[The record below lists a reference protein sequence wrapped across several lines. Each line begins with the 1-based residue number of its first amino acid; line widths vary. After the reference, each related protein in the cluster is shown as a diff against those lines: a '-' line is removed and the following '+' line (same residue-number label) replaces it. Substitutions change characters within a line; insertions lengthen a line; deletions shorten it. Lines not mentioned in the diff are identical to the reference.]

1 MYPITQLPNLETGND
16 IETKATSYAI
26 ARFVSSYLSFA
37 LLNYC
42 SIKTK
47 AAAASPC
54 VRKVIEN
61 LSKNLHVA
69 EILLGI
75 KAGATP
81 IVAIKKILELI
92 GVKLRRQGREAK
104 GQRLWLYKVEKN
116 PLFET
121 IMERWKQEE
130 RVSSKN
136 GIYNIDNSF
145 GTEREIVKT
154 DPPHNGV
161 VITGESSQQHMENR
175 ERTKESKIRDQDS
188 ENLGIKQEKKVP
200 MVGVAVVWNCM
211 KGVWEEAIIKT
222 VEVLVND
229 TLKAF
234 VVFNSGWQTY
244 VWEWNWIF
252 QK

>member
-1 MYPITQLPNLETGND
+1 MYPITHLPNLETGND

-75 KAGATP
+75 KAGTSP

-92 GVKLRRQGREAK
+92 GVKLTRQGREAK

-136 GIYNIDNSF
+136 GIYNIDNTF

-154 DPPHNGV
+154 DPPNNGV
-161 VITGESSQQHMENR
+161 VITGESSQQHLENR
-175 ERTKESKIRDQDS
+175 ERTEESKIRDQDS
-188 ENLGIKQEKKVP
+188 EKLG
-200 MVGVAVVWNCM
+200 N
-211 KGVWEEAIIKT
+211 
-222 VEVLVND
+222 
-229 TLKAF
+229 
-234 VVFNSGWQTY
+234 
-244 VWEWNWIF
+244 
-252 QK
+252 

>member
-47 AAAASPC
+47 AAAAIPC
-54 VRKVIEN
+54 VQTVIEN
-61 LSKNLHVA
+61 LSKNLHVT

-75 KAGATP
+75 KAETSP

-104 GQRLWLYKVEKN
+104 GQRLWVYKVEKN

-121 IMERWKQEE
+121 IKSTNGRSCRGLELYER
-130 RVSSKN
+130 
-136 GIYNIDNSF
+136 G
-145 GTEREIVKT
+145 
-154 DPPHNGV
+154 
-161 VITGESSQQHMENR
+161 
-175 ERTKESKIRDQDS
+175 
-188 ENLGIKQEKKVP
+188 LGR
-200 MVGVAVVWNCM
+200 GN
-211 KGVWEEAIIKT
+211 
-222 VEVLVND
+222 N
-229 TLKAF
+229 
-234 VVFNSGWQTY
+234 
-244 VWEWNWIF
+244 
-252 QK
+252 